1 MRRVFAALDICHRRA
16 KVMEV
21 LVGIDAASAIRPED
35 VEPAVKRGAAWLFR
49 GLAAIA
55 LGAALCAMS
64 CQTMQAQRENTPE
77 MIQQG
82 NAMLDRQRILMS
94 TGGLDDPYDKLGDL
108 SYSEPFS
115 PDAIDSTHIN
125 EKLRDLAL
133 AKWGRQVDAIIH
145 ITPKVGSDARTLTV
159 TAAAVRVKSAN
170 CSYCRHNNASP
181 TMGTGSAM
189 PVPD

>member
-1 MRRVFAALDICHRRA
+1 
-16 KVMEV
+16 MEV
-21 LVGIDAASAIRPED
+21 FVGIDVACAIGPGR
-35 VEPAVKRGAAWLFR
+35 VGRTAKRRAAWSFP

-55 LGAALCAMS
+55 LGAALGAMG
-64 CQTMQAQRENTPE
+64 CQAMQTQRENTPA

-82 NAMLDRQRILMS
+82 NTMLDRQRILMS

-133 AKWGRQVDAIIH
+133 AEWGRQVDAIIH
-145 ITPKVGSDARTLTV
+145 ITTKVGSDASTLTV
-159 TAAAVRVKSAN
+159 SAAAVRIKSDT

-181 TMGTGSAM
+181 TMGPGTSM

>member
-1 MRRVFAALDICHRRA
+1 MGV
-16 KVMEV
+16 
-21 LVGIDAASAIRPED
+21 
-35 VEPAVKRGAAWLFR
+35 
-49 GLAAIA
+49 
-55 LGAALCAMS
+55 ALCAMG
-64 CQTMQAQRENTPE
+64 CQAIVTQQHNTPE

-94 TGGLDDPYDKLGDL
+94 TDGLDDAYDKLGDL
-108 SYSEPFS
+108 GYTEPFS

-125 EKLRDLAL
+125 EKLRDMAI

-145 ITPKVGSDARTLTV
+145 VAAKVGGDAGRLTV
-159 TAAAVRVKSAN
+159 SAVAVRVKGNN

-181 TMGTGSAM
+181 TMGPGSSM

>member
-1 MRRVFAALDICHRRA
+1 
-16 KVMEV
+16 MEV
-21 LVGIDAASAIRPED
+21 LVGVD
-35 VEPAVKRGAAWLFR
+35 VARVFVRGGPGRMVNRRAAWSFPMLT
-49 GLAAIA
+49 AIA
-55 LGAALCAMS
+55 LGAALSAMG
-64 CQTMQAQRENTPE
+64 CQAMQMQQQNTPA

-82 NAMLDRQRILMS
+82 NTMLDRQRVLMS

-145 ITPKVGSDARTLTV
+145 ITTKVGSDGSTLTV

-181 TMGTGSAM
+181 TMGPGTSM

>member
-1 MRRVFAALDICHRRA
+1 MRFRSLWILSLGRA

-21 LVGIDAASAIRPED
+21 FVGIDVAWAIGPGCAGR
-35 VEPAVKRGAAWLFR
+35 AVKRRAAWSFP

-55 LGAALCAMS
+55 LGAMGCQAM
-64 CQTMQAQRENTPE
+64 QMQQENTPK

-82 NAMLDRQRILMS
+82 NTMLDRQRILMS

-133 AKWGRQVDAIIH
+133 AKWGRQVDAIVH
-145 ITPKVGSDARTLTV
+145 ITTKVGSDASTLTV
-159 TAAAVRVKSAN
+159 SAAAVRIKSDS
-170 CSYCRHNNASP
+170 CSYCRHNNEAP
-181 TMGTGSAM
+181 TMGPGTSM

>member
-1 MRRVFAALDICHRRA
+1 
-16 KVMEV
+16 
-21 LVGIDAASAIRPED
+21 
-35 VEPAVKRGAAWLFR
+35 
-49 GLAAIA
+49 
-55 LGAALCAMS
+55 
-64 CQTMQAQRENTPE
+64 

-82 NAMLDRQRILMS
+82 NTMLDRQRILMS

-133 AKWGRQVDAIIH
+133 AKWGRQVDAIVH
-145 ITPKVGSDARTLTV
+145 ITTKVGSDASTLTV
-159 TAAAVRVKSAN
+159 SAAAVRIKSDS
-170 CSYCRHNNASP
+170 CSYCRHNNEAP
-181 TMGTGSAM
+181 TMGPGTSM

>member
-1 MRRVFAALDICHRRA
+1 MPRRGTRA
-16 KVMEV
+16 I
-21 LVGIDAASAIRPED
+21 GPGSAGHT
-35 VEPAVKRGAAWLFR
+35 VKRGAAWSFR

-55 LGAALCAMS
+55 LGAALGAMG
-64 CQTMQAQRENTPE
+64 CQAMQMQQQNTPA

-82 NAMLDRQRILMS
+82 NTMLDRQRILMS

-108 SYSEPFS
+108 SYTEPFS

-133 AKWGRQVDAIIH
+133 AQWGRQVDAIIH
-145 ITPKVGSDARTLTV
+145 ITTKVDGDASTLTV
-159 TAAAVRVKSAN
+159 SAAAVRVKSDT

-181 TMGTGSAM
+181 TMGPGTSM

>member
-1 MRRVFAALDICHRRA
+1 
-16 KVMEV
+16 MEAF
-21 LVGIDAASAIRPED
+21 VGIDVAGAIGPGCAGRG
-35 VEPAVKRGAAWLFR
+35 VKRRAAWSFPR
-49 GLAAIA
+49 LAAIA
-55 LGAALCAMS
+55 LGAALGAMG
-64 CQTMQAQRENTPE
+64 CQAMRMQQQNTPQ

-82 NAMLDRQRILMS
+82 NTMLDRQRILMS

-108 SYSEPFS
+108 SYTEPFS
-115 PDAIDSTHIN
+115 PDAIDSTRIN

-145 ITPKVGSDARTLTV
+145 ITTKVGSDASTLTV
-159 TAAAVRVKSAN
+159 SAAAVRVKSDT

-181 TMGTGSAM
+181 TMGPGSSM

>member
-1 MRRVFAALDICHRRA
+1 MACQ
-16 KVMEV
+16 
-21 LVGIDAASAIRPED
+21 
-35 VEPAVKRGAAWLFR
+35 
-49 GLAAIA
+49 
-55 LGAALCAMS
+55 AM
-64 CQTMQAQRENTPE
+64 QTQQHNTPE

-82 NAMLDRQRILMS
+82 NTMLDRQRILMS

-108 SYSEPFS
+108 GYTEPFS

-133 AKWGRQVDAIIH
+133 AKWGRQVDAIIQV
-145 ITPKVGSDARTLTV
+145 TTKVGSDASTLTV
-159 TAAAVRVKSAN
+159 SAVAVRVKSDS

-181 TMGTGSAM
+181 TMGPASPM

>member
-1 MRRVFAALDICHRRA
+1 
-16 KVMEV
+16 
-21 LVGIDAASAIRPED
+21 
-35 VEPAVKRGAAWLFR
+35 
-49 GLAAIA
+49 
-55 LGAALCAMS
+55 
-64 CQTMQAQRENTPE
+64 

-82 NAMLDRQRILMS
+82 NTMLDRQRILMS
-94 TGGLDDPYDKLGDL
+94 AGGLDDPYDELGDL

-145 ITPKVGSDARTLTV
+145 ITTKVGSDASTLTV
-159 TAAAVRVKSAN
+159 SAAAVRVKSDT
-170 CSYCRHNNASP
+170 CTYCRHNNASP
-181 TMGTGSAM
+181 TMGPGTSM

>member
-1 MRRVFAALDICHRRA
+1 MSACL
-16 KVMEV
+16 
-21 LVGIDAASAIRPED
+21 GGDATTRYMGGPQHCGRTG
-35 VEPAVKRGAAWLFR
+35 KRGAAPKLP

-55 LGAALCAMS
+55 LAAALGAAACQAM
-64 CQTMQAQRENTPE
+64 QTQQHNTPE

-94 TGGLDDPYDKLGDL
+94 TGGLDDPHDKLGDL
-108 SYSEPFS
+108 SYTEPFS

-125 EKLRDLAL
+125 EKLRDLAV

-145 ITPKVGSDARTLTV
+145 VTSKVGGNASTLTV
-159 TAAAVRVKSAN
+159 SAVAVRVKSDS

-181 TMGTGSAM
+181 TMGPTSPM

>member
-1 MRRVFAALDICHRRA
+1 MPRRGTWAIGPVCAGRTVKRRA
-16 KVMEV
+16 
-21 LVGIDAASAIRPED
+21 
-35 VEPAVKRGAAWLFR
+35 AWSFP

-55 LGAALCAMS
+55 LGAALSAMG
-64 CQTMQAQRENTPE
+64 CQAMQMQQQNTPA

-82 NAMLDRQRILMS
+82 NTMLDRQRILMS

-108 SYSEPFS
+108 SYTEPFS

-133 AKWGRQVDAIIH
+133 AQWGRQVDAIIH
-145 ITPKVGSDARTLTV
+145 ITTKVDGDASTLTV
-159 TAAAVRVKSAN
+159 SAAAVRVKSDT

-181 TMGTGSAM
+181 TMGPGTSM

>member
-1 MRRVFAALDICHRRA
+1 
-16 KVMEV
+16 MEV
-21 LVGIDAASAIRPED
+21 FVGIDAARAIGPGCAGR
-35 VEPAVKRGAAWLFR
+35 AVKRRAAWSSP
-49 GLAAIA
+49 GLVAIVL
-55 LGAALCAMS
+55 LGAALGATGCQAM
-64 CQTMQAQRENTPE
+64 QTQRQNTPE

-82 NAMLDRQRILMS
+82 NTMLDRQRILMS

-133 AKWGRQVDAIIH
+133 AKWGRQVDAIVH
-145 ITPKVGSDARTLTV
+145 ITTKVGGDGSTLTV
-159 TAAAVRVKSAN
+159 SATAVRIKSDT
-170 CSYCRHNNASP
+170 CSYCRHNHASP
-181 TMGTGSAM
+181 TMGPGTSM

>member
-1 MRRVFAALDICHRRA
+1 MWHGQSGRDPLAI
-16 KVMEV
+16 
-21 LVGIDAASAIRPED
+21 GPGSAGR
-35 VEPAVKRGAAWLFR
+35 AVKRRAAWSFP

-55 LGAALCAMS
+55 LGAALGAMG
-64 CQTMQAQRENTPE
+64 CQAMQMQQENTPK

-82 NAMLDRQRILMS
+82 NTMLDRQRILMS

-133 AKWGRQVDAIIH
+133 AKWGRQVDAIVH
-145 ITPKVGSDARTLTV
+145 ITTKVGSDASTLTV
-159 TAAAVRVKSAN
+159 SAAAVRIKSDS
-170 CSYCRHNNASP
+170 CSYCRHNNEAP
-181 TMGTGSAM
+181 TMGPGTSM